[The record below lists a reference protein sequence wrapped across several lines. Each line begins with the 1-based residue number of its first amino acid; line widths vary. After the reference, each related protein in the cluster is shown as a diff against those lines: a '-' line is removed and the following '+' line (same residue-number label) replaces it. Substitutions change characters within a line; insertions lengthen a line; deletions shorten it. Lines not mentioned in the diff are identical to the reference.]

1 MRRFLIVDDS
11 SIVRAVIKKT
21 LAVTGVAFDE
31 ICEAADGQQAL
42 ELMKQKPMSIV
53 FADINMRVMN
63 GVEMIRKMKED
74 TTLTKIPVFVISTEG
89 SQLLLDELKMMGVA
103 GFIRKPF
110 APEDLKKLMTTVLGE
125 AK

>member
-1 MRRFLIVDDS
+1 MTRFLIVDDS

-21 LAVTGVAFDE
+21 LAVTGVGFDE
-31 ICEAADGQQAL
+31 ICEAADGKQAL
-42 ELMKQKPMSIV
+42 ELMKEKPMSIV

-74 TTLTKIPVFVISTEG
+74 AALIKIPIFVISTEG
-89 SQLLLDELKMMGVA
+89 SQALLDELRSMGVA

-110 APEDLKKLMTTVLGE
+110 APEDLKKLITAVLGE